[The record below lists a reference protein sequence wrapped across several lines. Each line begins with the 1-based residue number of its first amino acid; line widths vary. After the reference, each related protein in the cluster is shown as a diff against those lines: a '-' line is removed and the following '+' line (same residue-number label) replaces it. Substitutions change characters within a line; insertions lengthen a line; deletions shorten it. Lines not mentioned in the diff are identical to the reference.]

1 MLASKFEEIK
11 MQRRVK
17 NRTIE
22 KIVITATIAAIY
34 VALTAI
40 SSAFGLAF
48 SVVQFRLSEVLTVL
62 PVFSP
67 YAVAGLT
74 LGCFISNLA
83 SPFGIFDMIF
93 GTLSTLIAAYLTR
106 KLSCVTFKNIP
117 ILALLPPV
125 LVGAVIVGAMIAF
138 LLPEGFSAYAFIFSA
153 MSVGIGQFVVCYG
166 LGIPLFFLIR
176 KLQIFKDKQS

>member
-1 MLASKFEEIK
+1 MLTTKFEEIK

-22 KIVITATIAAIY
+22 KIVITAAIAAVY
-34 VALTAI
+34 AALTAI
-40 SSAFGLAF
+40 SGAFGLAF
-48 SVVQFRLSEVLTVL
+48 SGVQFRLSEALTIL

-93 GTLSTLIAAYLTR
+93 GTLSTLIAAYLSR
-106 KLSCVTFKNIP
+106 KISCVTFKNTP
-117 ILALLPPV
+117 ILAPLPPV
-125 LVGAVIVGAMIAF
+125 IVGAAVVGAMIAF
-138 LLPEGFSAYAFIFSA
+138 LLPEGGFSAYAFIFSA
-153 MSVGIGQFVVCYG
+153 LSVGIGQFVVCYG

-176 KLQIFKDKQS
+176 KLQIFKEE

>member
-1 MLASKFEEIK
+1 MLTTKFEEIK

-22 KIVITATIAAIY
+22 KIVITAAIAAVY
-34 VALTAI
+34 AALTAI
-40 SSAFGLAF
+40 SGAFGLAF
-48 SVVQFRLSEVLTVL
+48 SGVQFRLSEALTIL

-93 GTLSTLIAAYLTR
+93 GTLSTLIAAYLSR
-106 KLSCVTFKNIP
+106 KISCVTFKNTP
-117 ILALLPPV
+117 ILAPLPPV
-125 LVGAVIVGAMIAF
+125 IVGAAVVGAMIAF
-138 LLPEGFSAYAFIFSA
+138 LLPEGGFSTYAFIFSA
-153 MSVGIGQFVVCYG
+153 LSVGIGQFVVCYG

-176 KLQIFKDKQS
+176 KLQIFKEE

>member
-1 MLASKFEEIK
+1 MLTTKFEEIK

-22 KIVITATIAAIY
+22 KIVITAAIAAVY
-34 VALTAI
+34 AVLTAI
-40 SSAFGLAF
+40 SGAFGLAF
-48 SVVQFRLSEVLTVL
+48 SGVQFRLSEALTIL

-93 GTLSTLIAAYLTR
+93 GTLSTLIAAYLSR
-106 KLSCVTFKNIP
+106 KVSCVTFKNTP
-117 ILALLPPV
+117 ILAPLPPV
-125 LVGAVIVGAMIAF
+125 IVGAAVVGAMIAF
-138 LLPEGFSAYAFIFSA
+138 LLPEGFSADAFIFSA
-153 MSVGIGQFVVCYG
+153 LSVGIGQFVVCYG

-176 KLQIFKDKQS
+176 KLQIFKEE

>member
-1 MLASKFEEIK
+1 M
-11 MQRRVK
+11 V
-17 NRTIE
+17 
-22 KIVITATIAAIY
+22 TAAIAAVY
-34 VALTAI
+34 AVLTAI

-48 SVVQFRLSEVLTVL
+48 SGIQFRLSEALTIL

-83 SPFGIFDMIF
+83 SPFGIFDMVF

-106 KLSCVTFKNIP
+106 KLSCVTFKNVP
-117 ILALLPPV
+117 ILVPLPPV
-125 LVGAVIVGAMIAF
+125 VVGAGIVGAMIAF

-153 MSVGIGQFVVCYG
+153 LSVGLGQFVVCYG
-166 LGIPLFFLIR
+166 LGIPLFLLIR
-176 KLQIFKDKQS
+176 KLQLFKDE